1 MGGVADLTDQLSAMS
16 TGATLE
22 PINELT
28 DHTTLT
34 TVDQYTSPVDHCNAP
49 VDQCT
54 SSMDL
59 FTSPVTLPVDEH
71 SSPLKSPV
79 DQWSLQD
86 SSPVDQYTLPIGGL
100 WTDRTNGLEDDR

>member
-34 TVDQYTSPVDHCNAP
+34 TVDQYTSPVD
-49 VDQCT
+49 QCT

-59 FTSPVTLPVDEH
+59 FTSPVALPVDQH
-71 SSPLKSPV
+71 TSPLKSPV

>member
-28 DHTTLT
+28 DRTTLT
-34 TVDQYTSPVDHCNAP
+34 SVDQCTSPVDHCNAP
-49 VDQCT
+49 VDQCA

-59 FTSPVTLPVDEH
+59 LTLPAPLPVDQH
-71 SSPLKSPV
+71 TLTLKSPV
-79 DQWSLQD
+79 DQWSLQG
-86 SSPVDQYTLPIGGL
+86 SSPVDQYTSPVGEL
-100 WTDRTNGLEDDR
+100 WTDRTNGLKDDR

>member
-22 PINELT
+22 PTNELT

-34 TVDQYTSPVDHCNAP
+34 SVDQYTSPVE
-49 VDQCT
+49 QCA

-59 FTSPVTLPVDEH
+59 FTSPVDQHTSAV
-71 SSPLKSPV
+71 KSPV

-86 SSPVDQYTLPIGGL
+86 NSPVDQYTSPVGGL
-100 WTDRTNGLEDDR
+100 WTDRTSGLEDDR